1 MPSKRAR
8 AIQQR
13 KRLLVEGFDEQRVI
27 PHLIEENGI
36 AWGETPREWIVQI
49 EQAGGIERLLDPRW
63 LRLQLVNPDLTH
75 IGLIIDAD
83 DDAIAAYATARRRC
97 LDHFPTLPAEPPAEG
112 AIAEHDGRTLGI
124 WVMPDN
130 QRRGMLETFLALL
143 VDDADPLWPH
153 AQAARAAAV
162 GLGAPL
168 KPTHHDKA
176 DIHTWLAWR
185 DPPGRQLHDAVK
197 QRILRPDSPYAAPFV
212 RWFRRTFA
220 V

>member
-1 MPSKRAR
+1 MPRRRQKV
-8 AIQQR
+8 

-27 PHLIEENGI
+27 PELVEAHGI
-36 AWGETPREWIVQI
+36 AWGERPIEWIVEI
-49 EQAGGIERLLDPRW
+49 VPAGGREPLLDPMF
-63 LRLQLVNPDLTH
+63 LQDQFDDPTLTH
-75 IGLIIDAD
+75 IGLIVDAD
-83 DDAIAAYATARRRC
+83 DDAAAAYHATRVRC
-97 LDHFPTLPAEPPAEG
+97 APAFPTLPATLPPEG

-130 QRRGMLETFLALL
+130 QSRGMLETFLAFL
-143 VDDADPLWPH
+143 VDDTDPLWAH
-153 AQAARAAAV
+153 AQAARTHAI
-162 GLGAPL
+162 GLGAPV

-197 QRILRPDSPYAAPFV
+197 QRILRPDSPHAAPFV
-212 RWFRRTFA
+212 RWFRRTFD